1 MVTLP
6 DSHYEFGKTVVS
18 AHRRELVHGGKRVEI
33 GNRAFD
39 LLLLLLEERGVAV
52 SKNRIMEA
60 VWRGRVVGE
69 NALEAQI
76 SSLRRALSEDRKA
89 ILTVAGRGYQFVGQ
103 LREQSD
109 PVPRPAFTSTSPY
122 RDSRKPQIPKYTSRW
137 FGREV
142 DKKEIAGR
150 LETSRLVTLVGAGG
164 VGKTRLAVEAAGQL
178 AHRFPDGVCI
188 VQVGSITTPDEFP
201 SLIASALIPYVPDR
215 AAQLRFQCIEGKQI
229 LILLDNCEHLLGPV
243 SEFSETLL
251 EATSTVRLLAT
262 SREALRVRNEAVLP
276 VSPLELPPTDEI
288 GNAERYPSVALLL
301 DRVGDAFVA
310 SDRGAMMAAAR
321 ICNAL
326 DGVPL
331 AIELSAE
338 CVPALGF
345 DGVATQLNNRFELLT
360 HGLRTAPPRHKT
372 LRASVDWSYAPL
384 SQSCKSVLNA
394 LSVFEEPFTL
404 TAAHRTISCDGMPEL
419 KVTSSIIELVEKSL
433 LTPVPQ
439 SNPVAYQLSNTV
451 RAYAYEKLRAGC
463 TKQ

>member
-6 DSHYEFGKTVVS
+6 DSQYEFGKTIVS
-18 AHRRELVHGGKRVEI
+18 AHRRELVRGGKRVEI

-60 VWRGRVVGE
+60 VWRGRIVGE

-103 LREQSD
+103 LREHST
-109 PVPRPAFTSTSPY
+109 PTPRPIFTGTSPY
-122 RDSRKPQIPKYTSRW
+122 RGSRKPHIPKYTSRW
-137 FGREV
+137 FGRDI
-142 DKKEIAGR
+142 DKKAIASR

-164 VGKTRLAVEAAGQL
+164 VGKTRLAVEAASQL
-178 AHRFPDGVCI
+178 APGFPDGVCVI
-188 VQVGSITTPDEFP
+188 QVGSITTPDELP
-201 SLIASALIPYVPDR
+201 SLVASALIPYVPDG
-215 AAQLRFQCIEGKQI
+215 ATQLQFPCIEGKHI

-243 SEFSETLL
+243 SEFSERLL
-251 EATSTVRLLAT
+251 EATSTIRLLAT
-262 SREALRVRNEAVLP
+262 SREALRVRNEAIFP
-276 VSPLELPPTDEI
+276 VSPLELPP
-288 GNAERYPSVALLL
+288 AEDIDNVECYPSVAMLL
-301 DRVGDAFVA
+301 DRVGDAFVT

-360 HGLRTAPPRHKT
+360 HGFRTSPPRHKT
-372 LRASVDWSYAPL
+372 LRASVDWSYEPL
-384 SQSCKSVLNA
+384 SQSCKKVLNA
-394 LSVFEEPFTL
+394 LSVFDEPFTL
-404 TAAHRTISCDGMPEL
+404 TAAHRTFSRDAIPEL
-419 KVTSSIIELVEKSL
+419 TVTSSIIELVEKSL

-451 RAYAYEKLRAGC
+451 RAYAHEKLRAGC
-463 TKQ
+463 AKQ

>member
-6 DSHYEFGKTVVS
+6 DSDYEFGKTVVS

-60 VWRGRVVGE
+60 VWRGRIVGE

-89 ILTVAGRGYQFVGQ
+89 IVTVAGRGYQFVGQ
-103 LREQSD
+103 LREASE
-109 PVPRPAFTSTSPY
+109 PAPGPAFTCTSPY
-122 RDSRKPQIPKYTSRW
+122 RDSRKPRIPQYTSRW
-137 FGREV
+137 FGREA
-142 DKKEIAGR
+142 DKMAIAGR

-164 VGKTRLAVEAAGQL
+164 VGKTRLAVEAASQL

-188 VQVGSITTPDEFP
+188 VQVGSITTPDELP
-201 SLIASALIPYVPDR
+201 SLIASALIPYVPDG
-215 AAQLRFQCIEGKQI
+215 ATQLRFQCIEGKHI
-229 LILLDNCEHLLGPV
+229 LILLDNCEHLLGPI
-243 SEFSETLL
+243 SELSETLL

-262 SREALRVRNEAVLP
+262 SREALRVRNESVVP
-276 VSPLELPPTDEI
+276 VSPLELPPDEAI
-288 GNAERYPSVALLL
+288 DDVERYPSVALLL
-301 DRVGDAFVA
+301 DRVGDAFVM
-310 SDRGAMMAAAR
+310 SDRRAMMAAAR
-321 ICNAL
+321 ICKAL

-345 DGVATQLNNRFELLT
+345 DGVAEQLKNRFELLI
-360 HGLRTAPPRHKT
+360 HGFRTSPSRHKT
-372 LRASVDWSYAPL
+372 LRASIDWSYEPL
-384 SQSCKSVLNA
+384 SQSCKTVLNA
-394 LSVFEEPFTL
+394 LSVFDEPFTL
-404 TAAHRTISCDGMPEL
+404 TAAHRTVSCGEMSEL

-433 LTPVPQ
+433 VTPVPQ

-451 RAYAYEKLRAGC
+451 RAYADEKLRVGR
-463 TKQ
+463 TEQ